1 MTAGGSAGA
10 PVSRPHR
17 RAPGRALLR
26 VGRAGRGVLP
36 LLTATLVLLA
46 GCAADKPKPKPLE
59 AFTPTIAVRQAWSA
73 KLNSVKF
80 ALAVVARDG
89 QFVVAGS
96 DGSVMAL
103 DANSGAVRWRLDA
116 GAPLSAGV
124 GSDGRFHAVVT
135 ADNRLVVFDGER
147 EAWRAQLNSRVS
159 TAPLVAGERVFVM
172 GVDRAV
178 HAFDALDGTRLWSLQ
193 RPGEALTLLHSGVL
207 TAVKDTLVAGQGPR
221 MAGIDPTRGSVLWEV
236 PIGTPRGT
244 NEVERLADL
253 VGPALRLGNRLCARS
268 FQAAVG
274 CVDAEAGRLLW
285 ARNSGGINAIG
296 GDDEV
301 VVGADASDRIV
312 AWKTANGE
320 TAWSSERL
328 ALRRLS
334 APASLGAAV
343 VFGDFEG
350 YLHFLDPKDGRTLA
364 RLATDGSQV
373 VGRPTLAGNTLLVV
387 TRNGGLFAF
396 RPE

>member
-1 MTAGGSAGA
+1 MT
-10 PVSRPHR
+10 R
-17 RAPGRALLR
+17 RAARL
-26 VGRAGRGVLP
+26 VLSAS
-36 LLTATLVLLA
+36 LLTVAAVLA
-46 GCAADKPKPKPLE
+46 GCTSNKPKPKPLE
-59 AFTPTIAVRQAWSA
+59 QVTPKIAGRQVWSA
-73 KLNSVKF
+73 KLDSVHF
-80 ALAVVARDG
+80 PLSVVSRDG

-96 DGSVMAL
+96 DGTLLAL
-103 DANSGAVRWRLDA
+103 DAQSGRQLWRASA

-135 ADNRLVVFDGER
+135 TDNKLVAFDGIQPT
-147 EAWRAQLNSRVS
+147 WRAQLNSRVS

-178 HAFDALDGTRLWSLQ
+178 HAFDAKDGSKLWTLQ
-193 RPGEALTLLHSGVL
+193 RPGDALTLLQIGVL
-207 TAVKDTLVAGQGPR
+207 AAVKDTLVAGQGPR
-221 MAGIDPTRGSVLWEV
+221 LAGIDPTRGTLRWEV

-253 VGPALRLGNRLCARS
+253 IGPAVRLGTRLCARS

-274 CVDAEAGRLLW
+274 CADADSGRLLW
-285 ARNSGGINAIG
+285 ARNTGGVNAIG
-296 GDDEV
+296 GDEELI
-301 VVGADASDRIV
+301 VGADATDRIV
-312 AWKTANGE
+312 AWKTASGDL
-320 TAWSSERL
+320 AWNSERL
-328 ALRRLS
+328 LYRSLS
-334 APASLGAAV
+334 APAAIGPTV

-350 YLHFLDPKDGRTLA
+350 YVHFLDRKDGQPLL

-373 VGRPTLAGNTLLVV
+373 VGTPALSGTTLLVA